1 LNSRLEKCKFIE
13 FPTLKDS
20 RGNLT
25 FIESDHHI
33 PFNIKRVYYLTDVPF
48 EGARG
53 GHAHK
58 ELHQII
64 IPIAGTFDIHI
75 DDGTKK
81 KTIQLNQDN
90 KGLYICPLIWRE
102 LDNFSQGAVCLVLAS
117 DFYKEDDYFRDY
129 NVFVDIILNLK

>member
-1 LNSRLEKCKFIE
+1 MGE
-13 FPTLKDS
+13 
-20 RGNLT
+20 
-25 FIESDHHI
+25 
-33 PFNIKRVYYLTDVPF
+33 
-48 EGARG
+48 RG

-64 IPIAGTFDIHI
+64 IPITGSFDIHI

-81 KTIQLNQDN
+81 KTIQLNQNN
-90 KGLYICPLIWRE
+90 KGLYICPFIWRE

-129 NVFVDIILNLK
+129 NVFVDFIRKL